1 LANSSGAI
9 SRVWRNT
16 GNGFTNINAGL
27 PGVFRGAAAWGD
39 YDNDGRLDILLAGTT
54 NDNILGNLAQLW
66 RNTGN
71 GFTNSNVA
79 LPEVSRSSVAWGD
92 YDNDGRLDIL
102 IAGVDGAVDRISQV
116 WRNRTPI
123 TNTPPSAPTGL
134 SVSAAGT
141 TAILSW
147 NASADAQTPASGL
160 TYNVRIGTAPGA
172 SDIMGPMAS
181 SSGLRRLPQ
190 MGNAQL
196 GLTLSF
202 KYTLETAYYWSVQA
216 VDTAFAGSAFSAESS
231 FKILQLPQ
239 PDPLVVAADSTNL
252 LNGDLN
258 GDGNFD
264 ENELQYLLADFFAAS
279 PFLQMTNLAGLG
291 GTNVTFAL
299 TNSLVGAFSVEY
311 TTNLVD
317 WYFLGPATPRYLFTD
332 TNAPTLLQRY
342 YRLRWP

>member
-1 LANSSGAI
+1 
-9 SRVWRNT
+9 
-16 GNGFTNINAGL
+16 
-27 PGVFRGAAAWGD
+27 
-39 YDNDGRLDILLAGTT
+39 
-54 NDNILGNLAQLW
+54 
-66 RNTGN
+66 
-71 GFTNSNVA
+71 
-79 LPEVSRSSVAWGD
+79 
-92 YDNDGRLDIL
+92 
-102 IAGVDGAVDRISQV
+102 
-116 WRNRTPI
+116 
-123 TNTPPSAPTGL
+123 
-134 SVSAAGT
+134 
-141 TAILSW
+141 
-147 NASADAQTPASGL
+147 
-160 TYNVRIGTAPGA
+160 
-172 SDIMGPMAS
+172 
-181 SSGLRRLPQ
+181 
-190 MGNAQL
+190 
-196 GLTLSF
+196 
-202 KYTLETAYYWSVQA
+202 LETAYYWSVQA